1 MTHGNDASPND
12 SILQVE
18 YLAND
23 PLRIEYYQNTEK
35 LSAYSP
41 EEVRIL
47 LAFRFGVIAG
57 QKGLNTTQILAGRLG
72 SMIVAAHL
80 HRLMS
85 VLNTAWEG
93 QFIIAPPCS
102 DTITADE
109 AIMCQMMR
117 CAMRGQ
123 RDAFEDIVGPLFE
136 RKALPQI
143 WRLFSN
149 FAQAMLAQA

>member
-1 MTHGNDASPND
+1 MTHGNEASQTDN
-12 SILQVE
+12 ILQDDR
-18 YLAND
+18 LTSD
-23 PLRIEYYQNTEK
+23 PLRIEFYQNTVK

-57 QKGLNTTQILAGRLG
+57 QKGLNTTQILASRLG
-72 SMIVAAHL
+72 SMTLAAHL

-93 QFIIAPPCS
+93 PFIIAPPCS
-102 DTITADE
+102 DIVTCDE

-117 CAMRGQ
+117 SAMHGQ

-149 FAQAMLAQA
+149 FTRAMLAQA

>member
-1 MTHGNDASPND
+1 MTHGNETSQNND
-12 SILQVE
+12 IIQGERV
-18 YLAND
+18 ADD
-23 PLRIEYYQNTEK
+23 PLRIEYYQNTLK

-41 EEVRIL
+41 EEIRIL

-57 QKGLNTTQILAGRLG
+57 QKGLNTTQILASRLG
-72 SMIVAAHL
+72 CMTLAAHL

-93 QFIIAPPCS
+93 PFIIAPPCS
-102 DTITADE
+102 DSVTADE

-117 CAMRGQ
+117 SAMRGQ
-123 RDAFEDIVGPLFE
+123 RYVFEDIVGPLFE

-149 FAQAMLAQA
+149 FAQAMLAQV